1 MFKIILP
8 GRHLL
13 HCPVG
18 PEAPDLVT
26 TPWVFPQPKKEV
38 SSKDIAG
45 KQRMTFVSVFDSL
58 VNYAVGLKHYATW
71 AKHPGL
77 MAKPDCYYFSDLRFV
92 TSNFQLQLSLTRKG
106 DVNNI
111 SPT

>member
-1 MFKIILP
+1 MEKKKKPGYKAMFKIILP

-45 KQRMTFVSVFDSL
+45 K
-58 VNYAVGLKHYATW
+58 
-71 AKHPGL
+71 
-77 MAKPDCYYFSDLRFV
+77 
-92 TSNFQLQLSLTRKG
+92 
-106 DVNNI
+106 
-111 SPT
+111 